1 MIKYYYLLNTSQY
14 DNLIKDYIYYKHTSL
29 DGTEILV
36 ITSQLLEEYLF
47 MFENWKKFILHTD
60 YNANLWSGDGLGVES
75 WELDTWNYIQ
85 GIDD

>member
-1 MIKYYYLLNTSQY
+1 MKYYYLLNTAHY
-14 DNLIKDYIYYKHTSL
+14 DLLNKDYISYKIYSL

-36 ITSQLLEEYLF
+36 ITSQIVEEYLF
-47 MFENWKKFILHTD
+47 KFDNWKKFILHTE
-60 YNANLWSGDGLGVES
+60 YNSNLWSGDGLGVEN

>member
-14 DNLIKDYIYYKHTSL
+14 DNLIKDYIHYKLESL

-36 ITSQLLEEYLF
+36 ITSQIVEEYLF
-47 MFENWKKFILHTD
+47 MFDNWKKFILHTE
-60 YNANLWSGDGLGVES
+60 YNSNLWSGDGMGVEM